1 MKNDMGTHDYFIVT
15 PFDVYRDDEFTNEV
29 KERLAS
35 EGHKVIG
42 VVFDCKDYKE
52 FERKYFK
59 W

>member
-1 MKNDMGTHDYFIVT
+1 MGTHDYFIVT

-29 KERLAS
+29 KERLAR